1 MTARVRGILAHHRL
15 AVRASERTFVMTLQ
29 WTSTLSVGVTEIDEE
44 HQELFRRAGRLLDA
58 LGAGERAEVV
68 ELVEFLHGYAVR
80 HFDREE
86 TWMRETLYPGYVRHK
101 LEHDRFVADLRV
113 LSRDLDMS
121 VQRALA
127 PFPLGR
133 WLAQWLKDHV
143 GGTDKELGRYLAR
156 RSA

>member
-1 MTARVRGILAHHRL
+1 VT
-15 AVRASERTFVMTLQ
+15 TLQ
-29 WTSTLSVGVTEIDEE
+29 WTSALAVGVTEIDGE

-58 LGAGERAEVV
+58 LEAGKRAEVV

-80 HFDREE
+80 HFGREE

-113 LSRDLDMS
+113 LARDLDVS
-121 VQRALA
+121 GQRAIA
-127 PFPLGR
+127 PFQLGR

-143 GGTDKELGRYLAR
+143 SGTDKELGRYLAK